1 MPETLNEPDWNPLT
15 DEAQCDQIAAYDR
28 MRARCP
34 VAWSEALGWSVFRHA
49 DVLRVLGDHETFGN
63 RVSAHLSVP
72 NGMDPPEHSRYRAL
86 IEPFFDEAGMA
97 AFEPRCRE
105 IAEDCVAALPRGEPV
120 EVVAALGEPF
130 ALRIQCAF
138 MGWPARL
145 HGPLQDW
152 LRRNHAATRSGDR
165 AATTAVAL
173 EFDGYIRD
181 ILAERRGARAA
192 ATDDAEHGV
201 PDKLA
206 GHDHADDVTDRLLA
220 LRIDGQPID
229 DAALVSIVRNWTVGE
244 LGTIAASV
252 GILVHHLAR
261 DARLQ
266 ARLRDDRSLVPVA
279 IDEILRLDAPL
290 IANRRVARRKVELG
304 GKCIEAG
311 ERLSLLWASANR
323 DERLF
328 GDPDRIVLDRDPSLN
343 LLYGA
348 GIHVCPG
355 APLARL
361 ELRLLVLALL
371 GAAESILP
379 APGKASARA
388 VYPAGG
394 YRRVSVVLA

>member
-1 MPETLNEPDWNPLT
+1 MPEPLNDPDWNPLAG
-15 DEAQCDQIAAYDR
+15 EAQRDQITAYDR

-34 VAWSEALGWSVFRHA
+34 VARSDALGWSVLRH
-49 DVLRVLGDHETFGN
+49 DEVLRVLRDHETFGS
-63 RVSAHLSVP
+63 RVSAHTSVP
-72 NGMDPPEHSRYRAL
+72 NGMDPPEHGRYRAL
-86 IEPFFDEAGMA
+86 IEPFFDEPAMS
-97 AFEPRCRE
+97 AFAPRCRE

-120 EVVAALGEPF
+120 EVVAGLGEAF

-145 HGPLQDW
+145 HAPLQDW
-152 LRRNHAATRSGDR
+152 LRRNHEATRAGDR
-165 AATTAVAL
+165 AATAAVAL
-173 EFDGYIRD
+173 AFDGYIRD
-181 ILAERRGARAA
+181 ILAERRAARHDAA
-192 ATDDAEHGV
+192 G
-201 PDKLA
+201 
-206 GHDHADDVTDRLLA
+206 DVTDRLMA
-220 LRIDGQPID
+220 LTLDGKPID

-261 DARLQ
+261 DAGLQ
-266 ARLRDDRSLVPVA
+266 ARLRADRSLVPAA
-279 IDEILRLDAPL
+279 IDELLRLDAPL
-290 IANRRVARRKVELG
+290 IVNRRVARRDVTLG
-304 GKCIEAG
+304 GRRIKAG

-323 DERLF
+323 DERVF

-371 GAAESILP
+371 DATDSIVP
-379 APGKASARA
+379 ASDDAPARA
-388 VYPAGG
+388 TYPAGG
-394 YRRVSVVLA
+394 YRRVGVALS